1 MFVPLIV
8 HSPEPGERVQ
18 SIVRLE
24 EGEEERGQHERR
36 AKVGGGSISY
46 RALWA
51 MPRTMILLIKRWE
64 TTKGS

>member
-8 HSPEPGERVQ
+8 RSPEPGERVQ
-18 SIVRLE
+18 SILRLE
-24 EGEEERGQHERR
+24 QGEEERGQDKRR

-51 MPRTMILLIKRWE
+51 TPRTMILLIKRLE